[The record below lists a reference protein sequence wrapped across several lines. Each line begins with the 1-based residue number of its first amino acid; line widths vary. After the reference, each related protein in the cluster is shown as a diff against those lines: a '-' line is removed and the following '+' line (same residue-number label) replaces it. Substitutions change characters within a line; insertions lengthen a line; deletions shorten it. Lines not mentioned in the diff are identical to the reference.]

1 MVKSCMWLMKAIPN
15 SRNKNAYTMLK
26 KRSAEKV
33 LKTDIF
39 QMHQR
44 EK

>member
-1 MVKSCMWLMKAIPN
+1 MVELGMWLMKTIPN
-15 SRNKNAYTMLK
+15 SRNENAYTMLK

-33 LKTDIF
+33 LKSDIF
-39 QMHQR
+39 QMHQK